1 MESDAPW
8 APKGVSPALP
18 TREGAPPRN
27 FIKPCLLLL
36 LKESPSYGYE
46 LLDRLPPLGIGRDYG
61 SLYRALRALEQEG
74 LVRSGW
80 EPRGKGPERRRYEV
94 THAGEAWLEQWAG
107 AISATQSLLEVY
119 LRRYEDVQSREA
131 GGAGSRHRRPDRPE
145 PAVPLASRAVPPP

>member
-1 MESDAPW
+1 MESDARW
-8 APKGVSPALP
+8 APKEVPPALP
-18 TREGAPPRN
+18 TREGGPPRN

-46 LLDRLPPLGIGRDYG
+46 LLDRLPPFGIGRDHG
-61 SLYRALRALEQEG
+61 SLYRALHALEQEG

-94 THAGEAWLEQWAG
+94 TLAGETWLEQWAA

-119 LRRYEDVQSREA
+119 LRRYEDVQSREV
-131 GGAGSRHRRPDRPE
+131 GPGRRGRRPDPPG
-145 PAVPLASRAVPPP
+145 PAVPLGLQAVPPP